1 MNLDAIL
8 DFLIPDISD
17 PLQAFFLSIILFMM
31 LCTIVSAHLIAKPKS
46 WEKKWHRGTPN
57 DTTDDLDIEHGS
69 VTDLWHAVAT
79 APEKLVELMP
89 GLLLIIGLLGTFL
102 GLGMALNHASN
113 ILSQPNALDASSAA
127 DSMQHLLGL
136 LNGLGT
142 KFKTSTWG
150 ISGFI
155 LLKIWSEFARFDEKR
170 LTWVIDKV
178 KNEIE
183 HRKSIQ
189 LAMEDEKQAALFSQ
203 ISSVSVNMASAFSNK
218 LDQLLEQNKQNNSQ
232 NSQLLSDNFDSLE
245 QCINQAHLSTQN
257 ESKNNS
263 LQLQEVLKN
272 TNDQTR
278 TCVETGILTLV
289 NKSTEVQKHTS
300 ETLRAG
306 LNDIKNRLTQ
316 VHQQTQKSI
325 NNSINGLQETIESV
339 RIETQA
345 TKEAMQSFTDNS
357 QSVIENMA
365 GAAQR
370 MAQGADKV
378 GLAAS
383 DLVNAVDSFNSQFTE
398 VLDNVRSDLSSAIKD
413 MSSEASLTLERG
425 STQLGKATLE
435 ISTALGVLST
445 DVKETMG
452 DVKTSIDEALHIQ
465 KKAAVEF
472 TLSSNV
478 LNESIAMSTEIVS
491 KLGKPIEAGLSA
503 ISTSGQQMRSIGES
517 LKRNETALE
526 QVIGNLANLPAALE
540 PLQLLS
546 SHQSHL
552 LSSLKPLDTLLVQ
565 QHEFINE
572 VKLLRQDAA
581 EHSASVKANQL
592 ILSDTLDMSVQRA
605 DQIVSYVS
613 ELSSLLAYLK
623 EYPDS
628 QQQLLSILSPIS
640 EIPIN
645 QQLLLGALED
655 LKLDLFT
662 KDPGIN
668 SEVA

>member
-1 MNLDAIL
+1 MNLDAVL

-17 PLQAFFLSIILFMM
+17 PLQAGFLSIILFMM

-46 WEKKWHRGTPN
+46 WEKKWHRGTPD

-102 GLGMALNHASN
+102 GLGIALNHASN
-113 ILSQPNALDASSAA
+113 ILSQPNALDASSAT

-170 LTWVIDKV
+170 LAWVIDKV
-178 KNEIE
+178 KTKIE
-183 HRKSIQ
+183 HRKRIQ
-189 LAMEDEKQAALFSQ
+189 LDLAAKKQAALFSQ
-203 ISSVSVNMASAFSNK
+203 ISNVSDNVAKTFSVK
-218 LDQLLEQNKQNNSQ
+218 LDQLLEQNEQHNLQKSQ
-232 NSQLLSDNFDSLE
+232 RLNENFDALN

-257 ESKNNS
+257 KIDHNS
-263 LQLQEVLKN
+263 AQVQNVLKN
-272 TNDQTR
+272 THEQTR
-278 TCVETGILTLV
+278 TCINTGILTLV
-289 NKSTEVQKHTS
+289 QKSTEVELHTN
-300 ETLRAG
+300 EIIQVG
-306 LNDIKNRLTQ
+306 VNDIQNKLSQ
-316 VHQQTQKSI
+316 VHQQTQTSI
-325 NNSINGLQETIESV
+325 NSSIDRVRQTIDSV

-345 TKEAMQSFTDNS
+345 TKKAMQAFTVDS

-413 MSSEASLTLERG
+413 MSSEATLTLERG
-425 STQLGKATLE
+425 SKQLGEATLE

-452 DVKTSIDEALHIQ
+452 DVKSSIDEALHIQ

-472 TLSSNV
+472 TLSSDA
-478 LNESIAMSTEIVS
+478 LNESITTSTEIVS
-491 KLGKPIEAGLSA
+491 KLGKPIEDGLRA
-503 ISTSGQQMRSIGES
+503 ISTSGQHMRSIGES
-517 LKRNETALE
+517 LKRNETSLE
-526 QVIGNLANLPAALE
+526 QVIGNLANLPAALA
-540 PLQLLS
+540 PLQLMS
-546 SHQSHL
+546 RHQNDL

-565 QHEFINE
+565 QHQFLNE
-572 VKLLRQDAA
+572 IRLLRQGAA
-581 EHSASVKANQL
+581 EHNESIKNNHAMLNH
-592 ILSDTLDMSVQRA
+592 TLDISVQRA
-605 DQIVSYVS
+605 DQLISYVA
-613 ELSSLLAYLK
+613 ELSSLLEYLK
-623 EYPDS
+623 EYPNL
-628 QQQLLSILSPIS
+628 QQQLISIFSSIAD
-640 EIPIN
+640 IPKK
-645 QQLLLGALED
+645 QQLLLNAVEEVRGVLISNHSTID
-655 LKLDLFT
+655 
-662 KDPGIN
+662 